1 MQRIKKLATKLAPLT
16 HQIKKTLLY
25 LRDELKIFSRIAALS
40 SRSKA
45 LISNV
50 FIYKKRD
57 ALKYTLKEYEA
68 VR

>member
-16 HQIKKTLLY
+16 NQIKKTLLY